1 LEKNKLSE
9 LQSFENWKEKLREES
24 IKSDVCV
31 LVEGINDLRKLSNYG
46 IQNIIVLKGQ
56 RFYDVAE
63 EILEN
68 YNKVV
73 ILFDLDKHGNK
84 MVQQFKKIF
93 ENEGIEVDLSFR
105 EFLKGL
111 NVEEIE
117 NLP

>member
-1 LEKNKLSE
+1 MSE
-9 LQSFENWKEKLREES
+9 FRGFEDWKGKLREES
-24 IKSDVCV
+24 LKLDVCV

-63 EILEN
+63 KILEK
-68 YNKVV
+68 YNRVI

-84 MVQQFKKIF
+84 MVQQFKKIL

-111 NVEEIE
+111 NIEEIE

>member
-1 LEKNKLSE
+1 MEKSKLSE
-9 LQSFENWKEKLREES
+9 LQSFEDWKEKLGEES

-63 EILEN
+63 KILEK
-68 YNKVV
+68 YNKVI

-84 MVQQFKKIF
+84 MVQQFKKIL